1 MAITTKAKAKKT
13 FVKKDIYQDVTDRII
28 AALES
33 GQAPWVKPWAEGEN
47 QTGCSLLPSNGI
59 SGNNYKGINTMLLWA
74 GQMEKGYRS
83 NTWVTFKQAGELGG
97 NVMKGEKSTP
107 IIYFQMLKRI
117 DKETGEPVQIPMLKQ
132 YYVFNIEQCEN
143 ITSKKVKIPEPLE
156 IGYTNA
162 LDFATRTGADIKH
175 GGNEAFFTRQFDFI
189 RMPHQEQFKTMT
201 DYDGTLLHELTHWSG
216 HKSRLER
223 VFGARFGDNAYAFE
237 ELVAEIGSA
246 FLCAQLGVV
255 NANNHTDL
263 QNESYLAGWLKVLK
277 SDKKA
282 IFKASTLAQKACDY
296 LIEEATSVIA
306 CKAA

>member
-1 MAITTKAKAKKT
+1 MAIKKT
-13 FVKKDIYQDVTDRII
+13 KLDVYQSVTDRII
-28 AALES
+28 KALENGVS
-33 GQAPWVKPWAEGEN
+33 PWVKPWTEGEQ
-47 QTGCSLLPSNGI
+47 QTGNSLLPSNAI
-59 SGNNYKGINTMLLWA
+59 SGNNYRGINTMLLW
-74 GQMEKGYRS
+74 GEQVEKGYQS
-83 NTWVTFKQAGELGG
+83 NTWVTYKQAGELGG
-97 NVMKGEKSTP
+97 NIIKGEKSTS
-107 IIYFQMLKRI
+107 IIYFQMLKRK
-117 DKETGEPVQIPMLKQ
+117 DPDTGEPVQIPMLKQ
-132 YYVFNIEQCEN
+132 YYVFNLEQCEN
-143 ITSKKVKIPEPLE
+143 ITSKKVKIPEALE

-162 LDFATRTGADIKH
+162 LDFASRTGADIKH

-189 RMPHQEQFKTMT
+189 RMPHQEQFKTMA

-246 FLCAQLGVV
+246 FLCAQLGVT

-282 IFKASTLAQKACDY
+282 IFKASTLAQKACDF
-296 LIEEATSVIA
+296 LIEEATSVTA